1 MELDSI
7 KKHWENW
14 AQHGTSLLATTK
26 TSTIKKLEIDAVSRA
41 AERAGFDPGGAVSIL
56 EVGCG
61 NGHNVVALAEKWT
74 KGLFFGLDYI
84 DDMIASARRLAEPLK
99 ARVKFDTGN
108 VLELES
114 HRALAAEYD
123 VVFTDR
129 LLINLNT
136 VELQARG
143 IAQLAKKVRKGG
155 ALILIENFRDTYD
168 VQNGF
173 RELLDTPARTP
184 FEFNLFMH
192 ERDVLDAARA
202 SNLRLVDVD
211 DFGSLH
217 DLVLYVLIPA
227 INGGTNDFDNPL
239 VAAATQLSLRVNA
252 SRMNSF
258 GSFGQNRLYLFQK
271 N

>member
-1 MELDSI
+1 MELDNI

-26 TSTIKKLEIDAVSRA
+26 TSTIKKLEIDAISRA
-41 AERAGFDPGGAVSIL
+41 MERGGFNPGGEVAVL

-61 NGHNVVALAEKWT
+61 NGHNAVALAEKWT
-74 KGLFFGLDYI
+74 KSSFLGIDYV
-84 DDMIASARRLAEPLK
+84 DEMIVSARKLAEPLK
-99 ARVKFDTGN
+99 ARVTFDVGN
-108 VLELES
+108 ILELQS
-114 HRALAAEYD
+114 HRGLAADYD

-136 VELQARG
+136 VELQAQG
-143 IAQLAKKVRKGG
+143 ITQLAKKVRKGG
-155 ALILIENFRDTYD
+155 LLILVENFHDTYD
-168 VQNGF
+168 VQNSF

-184 FEFNLFMH
+184 FAFNLFMH
-192 ERDVLDAARA
+192 EKDVLKAAGA
-202 SNLRLVDVD
+202 NDLKCVDVD

-227 INGGTNDFDNPL
+227 INGGTNDFENPL
-239 VAAATQLSLRVNA
+239 VAAAMQLSLKVNA
-252 SRMNSF
+252 NRMNSF
-258 GSFGQNRLYLFQK
+258 GSFGQNRLYLFRK